1 MAKKRV
7 HEIAKEQGLT
17 SKELLAKLNA
27 AGIEAKAAASSVEES
42 VALEVLGNGASA
54 AAKPAT
60 DTEPAAA
67 DKPKAVETRSSRDVA
82 LTLVRVCCAGTS
94 ILSAWFAIIQLLEC
108 RCEGTRP

>member
-27 AGIEAKAAASSVEES
+27 AGIEAKAAASSVEET

-54 AAKPAT
+54 APNPPR
-60 DTEPAAA
+60 EPRA
-67 DKPKAVETRSSRDVA
+67 KPKADADAKTDGQPEPDSDPDAQGEPKKPGEQSGGD
-82 LTLVRVCCAGTS
+82 
-94 ILSAWFAIIQLLEC
+94 
-108 RCEGTRP
+108 